1 MASANGRVGPLS
13 VDSVDLA
20 VQETVASPFYLGAE
34 GSKMEAGLTGMG
46 PGEWRGE
53 CTVNLNK
60 TTSAAAVVAALG
72 FSAVGLVAEGTASGA
87 PIPASPVAPLPQ
99 DDGHGHGHGPWH
111 GDGDGHWGGP
121 WNGGPGYWGGPGF
134 VSACVSATGP
144 WGYVSGSICI

>member
-60 TTSAAAVVAALG
+60 IVSVAAVVATVG
-72 FSAVGLVAEGTASGA
+72 FGAVGLGAAGAASA
-87 PIPASPVAPLPQ
+87 TPLPVPAAPVAPLPQ
-99 DDGHGHGHGPWH
+99 DDGHGHAQWRPRAQG
-111 GDGDGHWGGP
+111 
-121 WNGGPGYWGGPGF
+121 
-134 VSACVSATGP
+134 A
-144 WGYVSGSICI
+144 